1 MANAHAQELRHVRK
15 SIKVF
20 LLLLL
25 QKKKNL
31 SVSEMPVL
39 QVLITRPRD
48 EAQATADR
56 ITAAGYEPVI
66 APFMHVRFTPT
77 VAPPG
82 TQAILVTSGNALP
95 GLAASAMP
103 LLAVGDATAARA
115 RHAGF
120 TTVLSANGD
129 AAALAQLVC
138 ARLDPNGGPLL
149 LACGRGQGAP
159 ICNDLRRA
167 GFRVHRRVTYAAV
180 PVTAFPPA
188 AESALRGGQV
198 HAAIFLSGQTAATFA
213 RLLPSALTPRLGN
226 VFALAI
232 GKTAADALN
241 HLPWRQVR
249 LARNPTLDDVLAQ
262 L

>member
-1 MANAHAQELRHVRK
+1 V
-15 SIKVF
+15 
-20 LLLLL
+20 
-25 QKKKNL
+25 
-31 SVSEMPVL
+31 
-39 QVLITRPRD
+39 QVLITRPRG

-56 ITAAGYEPVI
+56 ISAAGYQPVI
-66 APFMHVRFTPT
+66 APLMHVHFKPT
-77 VAPPG
+77 VTPPG
-82 TQAILVTSGNALP
+82 TQAILVTSGNGLP
-95 GLAASAMP
+95 GLTASATP

-115 RHAGF
+115 RQAGF
-120 TTVLSANGD
+120 TNVLSANGD
-129 AAALAQLVC
+129 AAALAQLVR
-138 ARLDPNGGPLL
+138 AHLDPSGGPLL

-159 ICNDLRRA
+159 LCKDLRQA
-167 GFRVHRRVTYAAV
+167 GFPVHRRVTYEAV

-188 AESALRGGQV
+188 AESALRDGNV
-198 HAAIFLSGQTAATFA
+198 HAAIFLSGQTAAIFA